1 MSNFSGDTKKMESAL
16 TLISPVLEMVS
27 IFHIYWFWKTFCD
40 FVIHVLEYN
49 GATCMCTVKLLMED
63 AKFGSYPQMH
73 AQVIDIYFGEIC
85 SDNCYMYSG
94 FFYSRLF

>member
-1 MSNFSGDTKKMESAL
+1 M
-16 TLISPVLEMVS
+16 
-27 IFHIYWFWKTFCD
+27 
-40 FVIHVLEYN
+40 IHVLEYN

-85 SDNCYMYSG
+85 FDNMYSG
-94 FFYSRLF
+94 GVFYSRLF